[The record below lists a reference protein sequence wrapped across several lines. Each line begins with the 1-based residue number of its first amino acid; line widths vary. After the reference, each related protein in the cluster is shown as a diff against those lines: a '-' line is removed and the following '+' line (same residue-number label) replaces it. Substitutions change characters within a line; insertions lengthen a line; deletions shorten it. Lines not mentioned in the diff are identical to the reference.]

1 MRGEVKDRRSKM
13 KDSRMMDFIRE
24 RMKEAALDLR
34 SSCASVAD
42 TEIFQGMDEDTLFGL
57 IADADRMITYA
68 LDLIA
73 AKRLLYAVDSF
84 RDLQRDE
91 KILSEASSMANRR
104 MSLCDD
110 IYRSQAVT
118 HEIELIDRVR
128 HEVIMKNE
136 E

>member
-1 MRGEVKDRRSKM
+1 M

-24 RMKEAALDLR
+24 RMKESALDLR
-34 SSCASVAD
+34 SSCASVAE
-42 TEIFQGMDEDTLFGL
+42 TEIFQDMDEDTIFDL
-57 IADADRMITYA
+57 IDDADRLITYA

-73 AKRLLYAVDSF
+73 AKRLVYAVEAF
-84 RDLQRDE
+84 RDLQSDE
-91 KILSEASSMANRR
+91 KTLSEPSSLANRR

-110 IYRSQAVT
+110 IYHYQAVT

>member
-1 MRGEVKDRRSKM
+1 M

-24 RMKEAALDLR
+24 RRREATIDLR

-110 IYRSQAVT
+110 IYNYHAITR
-118 HEIELIDRVR
+118 EMELIDRVR
-128 HEVIMKNE
+128 HEVIMENE
-136 E
+136 ELMK

>member
-1 MRGEVKDRRSKM
+1 M
-13 KDSRMMDFIRE
+13 KYSRMIDFIRE
-24 RMKEAALDLR
+24 RRREATIDLR

-110 IYRSQAVT
+110 IYNYHAITR
-118 HEIELIDRVR
+118 EMELIDRVR
-128 HEVIMKNE
+128 HEVIMENE

>member
-13 KDSRMMDFIRE
+13 KDSRMIDFIRE
-24 RMKEAALDLR
+24 RRRESTIDLR
-34 SSCASVAD
+34 SSCASVAETD
-42 TEIFQGMDEDTLFGL
+42 VFQGMDEDTLFDL
-57 IADADRMITYA
+57 IDDADRLITYA

-73 AKRLLYAVDSF
+73 AKRLVYAVGTF
-84 RDLQRDE
+84 QHLQSDE
-91 KILSEASSMANRR
+91 KILSEASYLADRR

-110 IYRSQAVT
+110 IYHSQAIT
-118 HEIELIDRVR
+118 HEMELIDMVR

>member
-1 MRGEVKDRRSKM
+1 M
-13 KDSRMMDFIRE
+13 KDSRMIDFIRE
-24 RMKEAALDLR
+24 RRRESAIDLR
-34 SSCASVAD
+34 SACESVAEN
-42 TEIFQGMDEDTLFGL
+42 EIFQGMDEDKLFGL
-57 IADADRMITYA
+57 IADADRLITYA

-136 E
+136 ELMK

>member
-1 MRGEVKDRRSKM
+1 M

-24 RMKEAALDLR
+24 RRREAALDLR
-34 SSCASVAD
+34 SSCESVAD
-42 TEIFQGMDEDTLFGL
+42 TEIFQGIEEDTLFDL
-57 IADADRMITYA
+57 INDADRLIVYA

-73 AKRLLYAVDSF
+73 AKRLVYAVGAF
-84 RDLQRDE
+84 QHLQSDE
-91 KILSEASSMANRR
+91 KILSEALSLANRR

-110 IYRSQAVT
+110 IYHSQAVT

-128 HEVIMKNE
+128 NEVIAKNE

>member
-1 MRGEVKDRRSKM
+1 M

-24 RMKEAALDLR
+24 RRSEATIDLR
-34 SSCASVAD
+34 RSCASVAETD
-42 TEIFQGMDEDTLFGL
+42 IFQGMDEDTLFGL
-57 IADADRMITYA
+57 IADADRLITYA

-73 AKRLLYAVDSF
+73 AKRLVCSVDSF
-84 RDLQRDE
+84 RDLQSDE
-91 KILSEASSMANRR
+91 KILSEASSLANRR

>member
-1 MRGEVKDRRSKM
+1 M
-13 KDSRMMDFIRE
+13 KDSRMMDFIRDRRRE
-24 RMKEAALDLR
+24 SAIDLR
-34 SSCASVAD
+34 NACESVAE
-42 TEIFQGMDEDTLFGL
+42 TEIFQGMDEYTIFNL
-57 IADADRMITYA
+57 IDDADRLITYA

-73 AKRLLYAVDSF
+73 AKRLVYAVEAS
-84 RDLQRDE
+84 RDLQSDE
-91 KILSEASSMANRR
+91 KTLSKALSLANRR

-118 HEIELIDRVR
+118 HEIELIDRVM

>member
-1 MRGEVKDRRSKM
+1 M

-24 RMKEAALDLR
+24 RMREATLDLR
-34 SSCASVAD
+34 SSCASVAE
-42 TEIFQGMDEDTLFGL
+42 TEIFHGMDEDTLFGL
-57 IADADRMITYA
+57 INDADRLITYA

-73 AKRLLYAVDSF
+73 AKRLVYAVDAL
-84 RDLQRDE
+84 RDLQSDE

-104 MSLCDD
+104 MSLCND
-110 IYRSQAVT
+110 IYHSQAVA

>member
-1 MRGEVKDRRSKM
+1 M

-24 RMKEAALDLR
+24 RMKEATLDLR
-34 SSCASVAD
+34 SSCASVAE

-57 IADADRMITYA
+57 IDDADRLITYA

-73 AKRLLYAVDSF
+73 AKRLVYAVESF
-84 RDLQRDE
+84 RDLQSDE

-110 IYRSQAVT
+110 VYRSQAVT
-118 HEIELIDRVR
+118 HEIELIDMVR
-128 HEVIMKNE
+128 HEVIMKSE

>member
-1 MRGEVKDRRSKM
+1 M

-24 RMKEAALDLR
+24 RMSEAALDLR
-34 SSCASVAD
+34 SSCESVAE
-42 TEIFQGMDEDTLFGL
+42 TEIFQGIDEDTLFGL
-57 IADADRMITYA
+57 IDDADRLITYA

-73 AKRLLYAVDSF
+73 AKRLVCAVEFF

-91 KILSEASSMANRR
+91 KILSEASSLANRR

-110 IYRSQAVT
+110 IYHSQAIT
-118 HEIELIDRVR
+118 HEMELIDRIR
-128 HEVIMKNE
+128 HEVIMKDE

>member
-1 MRGEVKDRRSKM
+1 M

-24 RMKEAALDLR
+24 RRREATINLR
-34 SSCASVAD
+34 SACESVAETD
-42 TEIFQGMDEDTLFGL
+42 IFQEMDEDTIFGL
-57 IADADRMITYA
+57 IKDADRMIVYA

-73 AKRLLYAVDSF
+73 AKRLVYAVDSF
-84 RDLQRDE
+84 RDLQSDE
-91 KILSEASSMANRR
+91 KILSDASSLANRR

-110 IYRSQAVT
+110 IYHSQAIT
-118 HEIELIDRVR
+118 HEMELIDRIR

>member
-1 MRGEVKDRRSKM
+1 M

-24 RMKEAALDLR
+24 RRREAALDLR
-34 SSCASVAD
+34 SSCESVAD
-42 TEIFQGMDEDTLFGL
+42 TDIFQGMDEDKLFGL
-57 IADADRMITYA
+57 IADADRLITYA

-73 AKRLLYAVDSF
+73 AKRLFYAVDSF
-84 RDLQRDE
+84 RDLQSDE
-91 KILSEASSMANRR
+91 KILSEASSMASRR

-110 IYRSQAVT
+110 IYHAQAIT
-118 HEIELIDRVR
+118 HEMELIDRVR

>member
-1 MRGEVKDRRSKM
+1 M

-24 RMKEAALDLR
+24 RRREATIDLR
-34 SSCASVAD
+34 SSCASVED

-57 IADADRMITYA
+57 IADSEIMITYA

-110 IYRSQAVT
+110 IYNYHAITR
-118 HEIELIDRVR
+118 EMELIDRVR
-128 HEVIMKNE
+128 HEVIMENE

>member
-1 MRGEVKDRRSKM
+1 M
-13 KDSRMMDFIRE
+13 KDSRMIDFIRE
-24 RMKEAALDLR
+24 RRREATIDLR

-42 TEIFQGMDEDTLFGL
+42 TEIFQGMDEDTLFDL
-57 IADADRMITYA
+57 IDDADRLITYA

-73 AKRLLYAVDSF
+73 AKRLVYAVEVF
-84 RDLQRDE
+84 RDLQSDE
-91 KILSEASSMANRR
+91 KILSEASSLANRR

>member
-1 MRGEVKDRRSKM
+1 M
-13 KDSRMMDFIRE
+13 KDSMMMDFIRE
-24 RMKEAALDLR
+24 RMREATIDLR

-57 IADADRMITYA
+57 INDADRLITYA

-73 AKRLLYAVDSF
+73 AKRLVYAVGAF
-84 RDLQRDE
+84 QHLQSDE
-91 KILSEASSMANRR
+91 KTLSEASSLANRR

>member
-1 MRGEVKDRRSKM
+1 M

-24 RMKEAALDLR
+24 RRREAALHLR
-34 SSCASVAD
+34 SSCESVAETD
-42 TEIFQGMDEDTLFGL
+42 VFQGMDEDKLFGL
-57 IADADRMITYA
+57 IADADRLITYA

-73 AKRLLYAVDSF
+73 AKRLVYAVDSF

-91 KILSEASSMANRR
+91 KILSEASSLANRR

-110 IYRSQAVT
+110 IYNYHAITR
-118 HEIELIDRVR
+118 EMELIDRVR

>member
-1 MRGEVKDRRSKM
+1 M
-13 KDSRMMDFIRE
+13 KYSRMMDFIRDRIRE
-24 RMKEAALDLR
+24 SAIDLR
-34 SSCASVAD
+34 SACESVAE
-42 TEIFQGMDEDTLFGL
+42 TEIFQGIDEDTLFGL
-57 IADADRMITYA
+57 IADADRLITYA

-73 AKRLLYAVDSF
+73 AKRLFYAVEAY
-84 RDLQRDE
+84 RDLQSDE

-136 E
+136 ELLK

>member
-1 MRGEVKDRRSKM
+1 M
-13 KDSRMMDFIRE
+13 KDSRMMNFIHERIRE
-24 RMKEAALDLR
+24 ATIDLR
-34 SSCASVAD
+34 SSCVSVAETD
-42 TEIFQGMDEDTLFGL
+42 IFNGIYEDTLFNL
-57 IADADRMITYA
+57 IDDADRLITYA

-73 AKRLLYAVDSF
+73 AKRLVCAVESF

-91 KILSEASSMANRR
+91 EILSEASSLANRR

-110 IYRSQAVT
+110 IYHSQAVT

-128 HEVIMKNE
+128 HEVITKNE

>member
-34 SSCASVAD
+34 SSCASVAE
-42 TEIFQGMDEDTLFGL
+42 TEIFQGMDEDTIFDL
-57 IADADRMITYA
+57 IDDADRLITYA

-73 AKRLLYAVDSF
+73 AKRLVYAVEAF
-84 RDLQRDE
+84 RDLQSDE
-91 KILSEASSMANRR
+91 KTLSEASSMANRR

-110 IYRSQAVT
+110 IYNYHAITR
-118 HEIELIDRVR
+118 EMELIDRVR
-128 HEVIMKNE
+128 HEVIMENE